1 MSDRQRPRP
10 QPAPPGTTKPD
21 EPASV
26 TAVMRGA
33 ATASPSYSAATAKG
47 AATALV
53 RMLMEQGVFGYDAPA
68 APPEPEVTGVEATP
82 WARMRSA
89 VNQAEA
95 GREAGT
101 GAAVP
106 VLSSAS
112 LMGEI
117 LHETARSRAVH
128 R

>member
-1 MSDRQRPRP
+1 MSDRHRPRQ
-10 QPAPPGTTKPD
+10 QPAPPGTTQPD
-21 EPASV
+21 EPAPV

-68 APPEPEVTGVEATP
+68 APPEPEAAGVEATP
-82 WARMRSA
+82 WARMRTA

-95 GREAGT
+95 GRDADGRT
-101 GAAVP
+101 AAP